1 MNGCELNTKHIKKK
15 EMEVQQKEYIVTVSD
30 FSEIK
35 TTIVMARVYL
45 WWLYY
50 LLHTTK
56 GLAWGSTLLYEW
68 KIYFHGSEVSSSVRR
83 IFILF

>member
-45 WWLYY
+45 
-50 LLHTTK
+50 
-56 GLAWGSTLLYEW
+56 
-68 KIYFHGSEVSSSVRR
+68 
-83 IFILF
+83 